1 MFPALCRRLSVFL
14 LILSSTYA
22 GLTNLTI
29 DDTDTTHWTFV
40 GSWNVITPATPCPLC
55 VAQPDANL
63 AHNSTWHDGG
73 TRSGSFS
80 FQGTAVYIYGIDIHN
95 PANVSFQL
103 SDSSINGFHF
113 YSGSDPY
120 VYNSLFFEATNL
132 DASVPHSI
140 TWLMEANSIGGGE
153 SALFDYARVTVDQ
166 DDLGS
171 KSSGSSIASATSSA
185 TNISSSPAPSQSET
199 PSSVATAHQ
208 KAIGRTMVGAV
219 VGALGGIAL
228 FAVAVGCILL
238 RRRRCAKLN
247 NTEEGI
253 SPEILEP
260 FQLPRDGSTPPT
272 KLKADL
278 LVSSPGSTTTA
289 QTPSPASVS
298 PSEGSG
304 TTGHP
309 ALEERLRSLEQFA
322 ATFPP
327 AYS

>member
-1 MFPALCRRLSVFL
+1 
-14 LILSSTYA
+14 
-22 GLTNLTI
+22 
-29 DDTDTTHWTFV
+29 
-40 GSWNVITPATPCPLC
+40 
-55 VAQPDANL
+55 
-63 AHNSTWHDGG
+63 
-73 TRSGSFS
+73 
-80 FQGTAVYIYGIDIHN
+80 
-95 PANVSFQL
+95 
-103 SDSSINGFHF
+103 
-113 YSGSDPY
+113 
-120 VYNSLFFEATNL
+120 
-132 DASVPHSI
+132 
-140 TWLMEANSIGGGE
+140 
-153 SALFDYARVTVDQ
+153 
-166 DDLGS
+166 
-171 KSSGSSIASATSSA
+171 
-185 TNISSSPAPSQSET
+185 
-199 PSSVATAHQ
+199 
-208 KAIGRTMVGAV
+208 MVGAV

-327 AYS
+327 ACASKAALSSNRLRRKRRDGYHGKLERCSAVYIYGIDIHSPANISFQLSDSFISSFHFYSGSDYVYNALFYEPRCEHVTFRDLVDGGEQYRRGVERVVRLCAGVTVDRDASATSSSGLGPPAPTKNGIGHRGRNANSECAWNGAPVSAATNVGCDHSGTATITIETELDRRPPGWRRGCDI